1 MVVESVY
8 LGQASFPQRIK
19 AWSIFKGSL
28 VKRRKSQEVRVGKVK
43 IGAGAPVVV
52 QGMTKT
58 HTEDTAAT
66 IEQIRKLT
74 RAGAKIVRMAF
85 PTMRAVKA
93 LSQIKKE
100 VDVPLV
106 ADIHF
111 NHRLALEAI
120 EEGVDKIRINPGN
133 MEKKKIIEIAKRAK
147 EKRIPL
153 RIGVNSGSLEKDLLE
168 DNPLWKKI
176 SRTRGKEHQRIIAEA
191 MVKSTLRTV
200 RLLEKENFLDI
211 VVSLKAADVLTTI
224 LSYEL
229 ISDKIPYP
237 LHLGVTAAGPSP
249 QGIIKSSIGIGTLL
263 AQGIGDTIRV
273 SLTGDPVEEVKAGYG
288 ILESLDLYKDKAIL
302 ISCPTCGR
310 CQVDLKS
317 IVQKVQSRVER
328 IKIPLTIAVM
338 GCEVNG
344 PGEARQADIG
354 IACTKK
360 GGVLFK
366 RGKVIK
372 KVEEKDI
379 VKTLLEEVEKFK

>member
-1 MVVESVY
+1 M
-8 LGQASFPQRIK
+8 K
-19 AWSIFKGSL
+19 K
-28 VKRRKSQEVRVGKVK
+28 RKSQEVRVGKVK

-66 IEQIRKLT
+66 IEQIRKLA
-74 RAGAKIVRMAF
+74 RAGARIVRMAL
-85 PTMRAVKA
+85 PTMEAVKA

-111 NHRLALEAI
+111 NHQLALEAI
-120 EEGVDKIRINPGN
+120 EEGVDKVRINPGN
-133 MEKKKIIEIAKRAK
+133 MGKEKIIEIAKRAK

-168 DNPLWKKI
+168 NNPAWEKVSQI
-176 SRTRGKEHQRIIAEA
+176 RGKEHRRIIAEA
-191 MVKSTLRTV
+191 MVKSALRTV

-211 VVSLKAADVLTTI
+211 IISLKASNVLTTI
-224 LSYEL
+224 LSYQL
-229 ISDKIPYP
+229 ISDRIPYP
-237 LHLGVTAAGPSP
+237 LHLGVTAAGSSP
-249 QGIIKSSIGIGTLL
+249 QGIIKSSIGIGMLL

-273 SLTGDPVEEVKAGYG
+273 SLTGDPVEEIKIGYG
-288 ILESLDLYKDKAIL
+288 ILGALDLYKDKAIL

-317 IVQKVQSRVER
+317 IVQKVQPRVEK
-328 IKIPLTIAVM
+328 IKTPLTIAVM

-354 IACTKK
+354 IACAKK

-366 RGKVIK
+366 KGKVVK
-372 KVEEKDI
+372 KVKEKDI
-379 VKTLLEEVEKFK
+379 VKALLEEIKKQESREK

>member
-1 MVVESVY
+1 M
-8 LGQASFPQRIK
+8 K
-19 AWSIFKGSL
+19 
-28 VKRRKSQEVRVGKVK
+28 KRRKSKEVRVGKVK

-58 HTEDTAAT
+58 HTEDALAT

-74 RAGAKIVRMAF
+74 RAGARIVRMAF
-85 PTMRAVKA
+85 PTMKAAKA
-93 LSQIKKE
+93 LPQIKKE

-111 NHRLALEAI
+111 NHRLALEVI
-120 EEGVDKIRINPGN
+120 EKGVDKVRINPGN
-133 MEKKKIIEIAKRAK
+133 MEKEKIIEIVKRAK
-147 EKRIPL
+147 EKRVPL
-153 RIGVNSGSLEKDLLE
+153 RIGINSGSLEKDLLE
-168 DNPLWKKI
+168 DNPAWEKV
-176 SRTRGKEHQRIIAEA
+176 SRIRGKEHRRIIAGA
-191 MVKSTLRTV
+191 MVKSALRTV
-200 RLLEKENFLDI
+200 RLLEAENFLDI
-211 VVSLKAADVLTTI
+211 IISLKAADVLTTI
-224 LSYEL
+224 LSYQL

-263 AQGIGDTIRV
+263 TQGIGDTIRV
-273 SLTGDPVEEVKAGYG
+273 SLTSDPVEEIKVGYQ

-317 IVQKVQSRVER
+317 IVQEVQSR
-328 IKIPLTIAVM
+328 IKGIKTPLTIAVM

-344 PGEARQADIG
+344 PGEAKQADIG
-354 IACTKK
+354 IACAKK

-366 RGKVIK
+366 KGKVVK
-372 KVEEKDI
+372 KLKEKDI
-379 VKTLLEEVEKFK
+379 VKTLLEEIKKQRPG